1 MESISNLQKI
11 LDDLGIPQSEMANE
25 LGMSRQQL
33 NNIINGRGKF
43 TYEQLADLFNKYNVN
58 LNFLITGKG
67 DMFNSNS
74 VSAHKTDRS
83 FRFVDYTD
91 DTDYTDDIINTV
103 KLTQREKEVLELLI
117 KGFSNN
123 QIASQICITPH
134 TVKAHIT
141 NIMKKTKINR
151 RIKLVAKYVKSMQE

>member
-67 DMFNSNS
+67 NMFNSNS
-74 VSAHKTDRS
+74 VSTHH
-83 FRFVDYTD
+83 
-91 DTDYTDDIINTV
+91 TDYTDDIINTV

-141 NIMKKTKINR
+141 NIMKKTKINS
-151 RIKLVAKYVKSMQE
+151 RIKLAAKYVQSMQE